1 MLWHFFEISGTIA
14 FALSGALVGISRKMD
29 IFGVFVLSLCTAIGG
44 GIFRDLLVGNIPPN
58 SLRTGLYISITMGVT
73 CILFIASGRQGWLF
87 HSIHRFR
94 TVYLIADTMGLAAF
108 TISGTDVG
116 FDLYPDMFLFSILLG
131 LVTAI
136 GGGIVRDVLA
146 RRIPS
151 VLREEV
157 YALPALV
164 GAIIYYSIA
173 QTGHI
178 FTASYIAFLS
188 VCLIRYLAIRYKWN
202 LPRILPMERN

>member
-1 MLWHFFEISGTIA
+1 MDMLWHFFEISGTIA

-94 TVYLIADTMGLAAF
+94 TVYLIADKWDWRHLQSAERM
-108 TISGTDVG
+108 S
-116 FDLYPDMFLFSILLG
+116 DLIW
-131 LVTAI
+131 I
-136 GGGIVRDVLA
+136 
-146 RRIPS
+146 RICF
-151 VLREEV
+151 
-157 YALPALV
+157 
-164 GAIIYYSIA
+164 YSR
-173 QTGHI
+173 
-178 FTASYIAFLS
+178 FF
-188 VCLIRYLAIRYKWN
+188 
-202 LPRILPMERN
+202 